1 MPTVS
6 KTSHRCFHSIPQIK
20 NLFSG
25 CLVKIHVE
33 KHLYVDFT
41 FGLYLSWELV
51 ELVPMQICK
60 LEVEPTTL
68 DYSVW
73 YSNLTEKTKKKIKI
87 IQKKCIRF
95 CLRLEG
101 IHHICQEDF
110 KSINWLSTTKRVN
123 QCIKIITLKFI
134 NNICH
139 YYLKE
144 TFAFA
149 PYCRIDAR
157 NNTAK
162 YTVILPNF
170 LVLKF
175 CGKAQFSHIAQ
186 NYAETVTFH
195 KIFTP
200 GN

>member
-51 ELVPMQICK
+51 KLVPMQICK

-87 IQKKCIRF
+87 MQKKM
-95 CLRLEG
+95 
-101 IHHICQEDF
+101 H
-110 KSINWLSTTKRVN
+110 K
-123 QCIKIITLKFI
+123 
-134 NNICH
+134 
-139 YYLKE
+139 
-144 TFAFA
+144 
-149 PYCRIDAR
+149 
-157 NNTAK
+157 
-162 YTVILPNF
+162 ILPKTGRNSSHMSRGF
-170 LVLKF
+170 QIHKLVIYHQKSESMY
-175 CGKAQFSHIAQ
+175 KDYY
-186 NYAETVTFH
+186 N
-195 KIFTP
+195 
-200 GN
+200 